1 MAGGSFVP
9 RNRPLTTAAEFKL
22 WRLFSPADP
31 TPRPCYHIE
40 LSAFQRFEMV
50 STCPVPNSRLPKI
63 SGLAIPERKRKVAIK
78 CLELEEMLER
88 QGWGRASRDFEL
100 TILSQALTVRDWVQG
115 GFFPCPATAPDHEQ
129 PKREQQRQEFS
140 GTRLH
145 PRPRNDK
152 AKGEKV
158 SGETKQTKIILTS
171 SSFPPFS
178 PPAGTTWCHQASLH
192 PVRSSQPGWRLPR
205 PKMLK
210 KPQFSLHIA

>member
-158 SGETKQTKIILTS
+158 SGGTKQTNNPHVIFL
-171 SSFPPFS
+171 SSFL
-178 PPAGTTWCHQASLH
+178 PAGWHHLV
-192 PVRSSQPGWRLPR
+192 PPSQPPSSEVQPARLAAAA
-205 PKMLK
+205 PKNVEET
-210 KPQFSLHIA
+210 PI